1 MKRNGLRAVVA
12 LALTIFLLNAPV
24 CATTSGLQD
33 TCAEAGGETVLQPEW
48 MRILHDT
55 LPICKISIPGS
66 HDSGSIKGGRM
77 LKTQATDI
85 PAQLQQGIR
94 AFDIRLEKKDNK
106 LGGVTAMPF
115 RIYIGKMMFYL
126 LLYTFCKHILLRL

>member
-1 MKRNGLRAVVA
+1 MKRNGLRTVVV

-24 CATTSGLQD
+24 CATASRLQD
-33 TCAEAGGETVLQPEW
+33 TCAEARDEVALRPEW

-66 HDSGSIKGGRM
+66 HDSGSIKGGHM
-77 LKTQATDI
+77 
-85 PAQLQQGIR
+85 LQQIFLLNYGKASVLSISVWKR
-94 AFDIRLEKKDNK
+94 RVINWGCFT
-106 LGGVTAMPF
+106 VMPF

>member
-1 MKRNGLRAVVA
+1 MKRNGLRTVVV

-24 CATTSGLQD
+24 CATASRLQD
-33 TCAEAGGETVLQPEW
+33 TCAEARDEVALRPEW

-66 HDSGSIKGGRM
+66 HDSGSNYGKASVLSISVWKRRVINWGCF
-77 LKTQATDI
+77 T
-85 PAQLQQGIR
+85 
-94 AFDIRLEKKDNK
+94 
-106 LGGVTAMPF
+106 VMPF

>member
-1 MKRNGLRAVVA
+1 MKRNGLRTVVV

-24 CATTSGLQD
+24 CATAPRLQD
-33 TCAEAGGETVLQPEW
+33 TCAEAGDEAALRPEW

-66 HDSGSIKGGRM
+66 HDSGSIKGGHM

-106 LGGVTAMPF
+106 LGVFPRRMVN
-115 RIYIGKMMFYL
+115 
-126 LLYTFCKHILLRL
+126 

>member
-1 MKRNGLRAVVA
+1 MKRNGLRTVVV

-24 CATTSGLQD
+24 CATASRLQD
-33 TCAEAGGETVLQPEW
+33 TCAEARDEVALRPEW

-66 HDSGSIKGGRM
+66 HDSGSIKGGHM

-85 PAQLQQGIR
+85 PAQLRQGIR
-94 AFDIRLEKKDNK
+94 AFDIRLEKKGNK
-106 LGGVTAMPF
+106 LGVF
-115 RIYIGKMMFYL
+115 HSHVFQDIY
-126 LLYTFCKHILLRL
+126 